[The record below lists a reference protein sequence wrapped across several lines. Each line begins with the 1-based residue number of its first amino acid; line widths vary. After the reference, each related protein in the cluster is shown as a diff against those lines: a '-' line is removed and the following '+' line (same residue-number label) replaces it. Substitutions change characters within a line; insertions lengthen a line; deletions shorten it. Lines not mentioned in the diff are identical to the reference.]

1 MGTLQRA
8 KGASNKTQT
17 GSLWV
22 TPEDPRWHLHHGGW
36 VDACRGLRFALAKG
50 FLVCWESCEHVP
62 VLYLVLLGSF
72 FGGEHGVEAV
82 SLGPVAHHADGLLV
96 LLAEELQSLL
106 VLLAPTLVPR
116 CSSACLQAQLLGDF
130 GDLGQL
136 PAGTETFVRSRLPA
150 LGAGEVGLQP
160 FPAAGDAFPAEVVAA
175 GDGDG
180 LLEIAQADGAGGFA
194 LQALQGALRSHGS
207 ASGSGSP
214 LCRKGP
220 LPLSAGGVLSGK
232 SVPNPKHH
240 QTGEGGWRGQ
250 AHAGFPPRLPAVL
263 AQCLPQ
269 PDEAWRRGGWRA
281 GHWDGLEKWLK
292 TPKIWG
298 SRGVTVNKRWDH
310 AAKVLNPQGAALA
323 KWWGEGR
330 L

>member
-8 KGASNKTQT
+8 NGAGNKTQT

-22 TPEDPRWHLHHGGW
+22 TPEDPCWHLHHGGW
-36 VDACRGLRFALAKG
+36 VDACRGLHFALTKG
-50 FLVCWESCEHVP
+50 FLVLWESCEHIP

-160 FPAAGDAFPAEVVAA
+160 LPAAGDAFPAEIVAA

-194 LQALQGALRSHGS
+194 LQALRGALRSHGS
-207 ASGSGSP
+207 ASGRGSP
-214 LCRKGP
+214 LCRKKRGP
-220 LPLSAGGVLSGK
+220 FLFLPGEFYQGNPSPTPNTTKQEKEAGEDKHTPGFLLASPRFWLNAFLSQMRLGGEEAGGQG
-232 SVPNPKHH
+232 
-240 QTGEGGWRGQ
+240 TGMGWRSG
-250 AHAGFPPRLPAVL
+250 
-263 AQCLPQ
+263 
-269 PDEAWRRGGWRA
+269 
-281 GHWDGLEKWLK
+281 
-292 TPKIWG
+292 
-298 SRGVTVNKRWDH
+298 
-310 AAKVLNPQGAALA
+310 
-323 KWWGEGR
+323 
-330 L
+330 